1 MGPIITKKITRY
13 AGEVKIPVFF
23 CLPAGR
29 GPFPVVIVLHGSDGF
44 KPNHAE
50 IAKKLAKEGFAALA
64 PTWFGGDPA
73 RLHWDAFRPEDILAT
88 VSWLKKEAAVDASC
102 LGFMGFSRGGGLAL
116 ILGSL
121 IPETKAIVN
130 YFGFTSWGA
139 ERGDFSHLPLNKD
152 ALLDFVQ
159 RIAGAILS
167 FHGDQDAVVSVDN
180 TYRLDKACRRFHVE
194 HQYVIYSGVDHSF
207 IWPGDKYDQ
216 KAHLD
221 SWQKTL
227 QFLRQHLELK

>member
-13 AGEVKIPVFF
+13 AGDVKIPGFF

-73 RLHWDAFRPEDILAT
+73 RPHWDAVRPEDILAT
-88 VSWLKKEAAVDASC
+88 VFWLKKEAAVDASC

-130 YFGFTSWGA
+130 YFGFTSWSA
-139 ERGDFSHLPLNKD
+139 ERGDFPHLPLNKD

-159 RIAGAILS
+159 RISGAILS
-167 FHGDQDAVVSVDN
+167 FHGDLDAVVSVDN
-180 TYRLDKACRRFHVE
+180 TYRLDEACRRFHVE

-221 SWQKTL
+221 SWQKAL